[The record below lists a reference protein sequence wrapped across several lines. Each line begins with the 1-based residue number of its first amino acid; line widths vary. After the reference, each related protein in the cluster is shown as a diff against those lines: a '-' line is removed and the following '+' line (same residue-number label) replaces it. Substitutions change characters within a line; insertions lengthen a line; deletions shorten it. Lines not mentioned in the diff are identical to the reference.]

1 MDPRT
6 VSQALWDDLAKKYG
20 FDYVTSM
27 LGPRPEAKDDV
38 KAKHTPSPHT
48 LAKAELDAEAR
59 RIEAPVKETLRAAEA
74 LLVGIAAAERRN
86 DE

>member
-1 MDPRT
+1 MDPYEEARR
-6 VSQALWDDLAKKYG
+6 VYERWLLQMAEDAILMRKSSK
-20 FDYVTSM
+20 
-27 LGPRPEAKDDV
+27 RP
-38 KAKHTPSPHT
+38 PSPHT